1 MLDHGIQ
8 AHEETDP
15 PGSTDPADI
24 VNTTASRL
32 QTSGYP
38 IFSGGESVF
47 AFSKSVEYGHAG
59 FEVDWGFGPG
69 GVQIGV
75 GHRVNNHEP
84 AFREIG
90 IGVLHGART
99 VVVNGA
105 TNTVG
110 PQLVTFE
117 FGTRFDNP
125 ALVTGVAYYDLNANQ
140 LYDVGEGI
148 GGLTVEVSDSASF
161 AVTAGSG
168 GYAVPTANGSR
179 SVTFSG
185 PGLTVAPKAIN
196 VAGGANLKL
205 DLRLA
210 YAPPVLTGP
219 AAAFLGGPN
228 AYSFAPVPGATSY
241 VWESARR
248 LPFTSVLGAETGLGD
263 LTVAVTPGYPVITA
277 ESRRSGAA
285 SYHLVT
291 PTQDL
296 QSLTLN
302 ARLRASAD
310 SKLVFATRLAAATT
324 NQMAR
329 AQVSTDF
336 GANWATVW
344 EQPGRAVNN
353 SLTIENGFTLRTVS
367 LAAFAGQELAVR
379 FTYGVA
385 QIDLVTFFTQ
395 TESFFGF
402 FLDDVSFTG
411 VEQLTDLTTVAVDG
425 PAFAFTPAAAGNYAL
440 RARPQIGA
448 RTFTPGPW
456 LLVGTTNVAPPVV
469 VIGPSGIVLG
479 PNGNLRVDF
488 KVTAGTPSSFAL
500 ERADTPQGPWL
511 SLSATLATNSP
522 GNFSYKQIAPTGTAG
537 FLRVRVH

>member
-1 MLDHGIQ
+1 MKLRNRFLACALALLPGLRAELVAPSPAITPFRIAADPPRHAAPAAAGTQYLIGDPTDEEQFYLELLNRTRADPTAEGVRLATTQDPDILRAYEAFGVDLARMQAELAALPPAPPLAFAPQLTAVARSHTRWMLDHGIQ

-110 PQLVTFE
+110 PQLVTFD

-302 ARLRASAD
+302 ARLRALTGRSGSIVVSISSSASVSCNITQLLTNISSLNKKRFRD
-310 SKLVFATRLAAATT
+310 SL
-324 NQMAR
+324 
-329 AQVSTDF
+329 
-336 GANWATVW
+336 
-344 EQPGRAVNN
+344 
-353 SLTIENGFTLRTVS
+353 
-367 LAAFAGQELAVR
+367 
-379 FTYGVA
+379 
-385 QIDLVTFFTQ
+385 
-395 TESFFGF
+395 
-402 FLDDVSFTG
+402 
-411 VEQLTDLTTVAVDG
+411 
-425 PAFAFTPAAAGNYAL
+425 
-440 RARPQIGA
+440 
-448 RTFTPGPW
+448 
-456 LLVGTTNVAPPVV
+456 
-469 VIGPSGIVLG
+469 
-479 PNGNLRVDF
+479 
-488 KVTAGTPSSFAL
+488 
-500 ERADTPQGPWL
+500 
-511 SLSATLATNSP
+511 
-522 GNFSYKQIAPTGTAG
+522 
-537 FLRVRVH
+537 